1 MSTDILNN
9 LYDFTS
15 MKRNE
20 YKYLTNANLF
30 YQQELV
36 NELLNEKE
44 EQELIADIIQLQKY
58 YVDL

>member
-9 LYDFTS
+9 EYDFAS

>member
-1 MSTDILNN
+1 MSKDILND

-30 YQQELV
+30 YQQQLV
-36 NELLNEKE
+36 DELLNEKE
-44 EQELIADIIQLQKY
+44 EQELIDELTELMSKY
-58 YVDL
+58 G

>member
-1 MSTDILNN
+1 MSADILTNE
-9 LYDFTS
+9 YDFTS

>member
-9 LYDFTS
+9 EYDFAS

-36 NELLNEKE
+36 NELINEKE

-58 YVDL
+58 YD

>member
-1 MSTDILNN
+1 MSTDTLND

-30 YQQELV
+30 YQQQLV
-36 NELLNEKE
+36 DELLNEKE
-44 EQELIADIIQLQKY
+44 EQELIDELTELMSKY
-58 YVDL
+58 G

>member
-9 LYDFTS
+9 EYDFTS

-58 YVDL
+58 YADL

>member
-9 LYDFTS
+9 EYDFAS

-36 NELLNEKE
+36 NELINEKE
-44 EQELIADIIQLQKY
+44 EHNTHH
-58 YVDL
+58 